1 MVKDDLIVKV
11 DELTGE
17 QEILREEVSNLSA
30 AREKL
35 RERVTQLEEELRHLK
50 VLTFVTLKIR
60 LTLHHLNDKC
70 CLVSSLKLNHLI
82 SLLAA

>member
-50 VLTFVTLKIR
+50 VITFVT
-60 LTLHHLNDKC
+60 H
-70 CLVSSLKLNHLI
+70 
-82 SLLAA
+82 